1 MGVFC
6 RMDAMVGE
14 DFEHGLTSL
23 KALPEKS
30 QCRGIV
36 RLDLIV

>member
-14 DFEHGLTSL
+14 DFEHGLASL
-23 KALPEKS
+23 KALPEK
-30 QCRGIV
+30 
-36 RLDLIV
+36 